1 MTQNPLQLFDM
12 QFAERRA
19 EFQAIL
25 PSNCTFEKFARI
37 VKTAA
42 IQNHE
47 ILNADRKSLFMSCHK
62 AAQDGLLPDGREA
75 ALVVYNIKQ
84 KDNTYKKMVQYMPML
99 AGVLKKVRNSGELT
113 TIYAQVVYEA
123 DEFDYILGDS
133 ETIIHRPFIE
143 GDRGKAIAVYAIAH
157 TKDGGIYREVM
168 NFAEIERIR
177 SFSKNKDGLTWTEH
191 WSEMAKKT
199 AIRRLAKRLPMS
211 TDLEQIIQR
220 DDETLELKPKIVNSP
235 IDDINK
241 QIIDNA
247 RKDKDSSI
255 VTS

>member
-1 MTQNPLQLFDM
+1 
-12 QFAERRA
+12 
-19 EFQAIL
+19 
-25 PSNCTFEKFARI
+25 
-37 VKTAA
+37 
-42 IQNHE
+42 
-47 ILNADRKSLFMSCHK
+47 
-62 AAQDGLLPDGREA
+62 
-75 ALVVYNIKQ
+75 
-84 KDNTYKKMVQYMPML
+84 
-99 AGVLKKVRNSGELT
+99 
-113 TIYAQVVYEA
+113 
-123 DEFDYILGDS
+123 
-133 ETIIHRPFIE
+133 
-143 GDRGKAIAVYAIAH
+143 
-157 TKDGGIYREVM
+157 M